1 MLSHRPILDA
11 IYVLPRSLL
20 FARRQLSNHLAPA
33 TNPSP
38 DLFSGDHG
46 AIPTVQNWPPNVIHV
61 TRNPIQP
68 RIHNLHRS
76 PDNTRDSTP
85 EEVDQPLNLQD
96 STPRHLDILQPSV
109 LDEIIQHTATLS
121 ISSIENTP
129 TYTTPLSTSIQPV
142 RTIKMAS
149 PRLTFG
155 GHRED
160 AEEYVE
166 GIEQRALG
174 YEEKDRDLYIRV
186 TFREGLVKDA
196 HRWYYGL
203 SKDIRRNWAETKKL
217 FLEKYTEERKE
228 NDFDK
233 QWHMMKEVR
242 ELKQQDTETEA
253 QYFHRLTKLYERAPP
268 TFQQQVV
275 QKSVSGL
282 RRSELRRQLNS
293 HLYTLHKV
301 DDFMDFVE
309 DATLED
315 VRKAYLTV
323 ILMAGDPVPIA
334 EMTSMSQQED
344 VEEFPPTQNVIDQQL
359 AQLTQINAGLIN
371 VLSQWGNTYANAV
384 SGSRQQAVPLAPP
397 PSLPP
402 PPNPFRP
409 GGYTASITCYNCLEL
424 GHPSTQCSRPRTS
437 DAQYRENRQRSTPPV
452 SKR

>member
-1 MLSHRPILDA
+1 MPSDSKFANERCSRDSEPDTSEGLAGLSQD
-11 IYVLPRSLL
+11 YSSG
-20 FARRQLSNHLAPA
+20 QLRE
-33 TNPSP
+33 NP
-38 DLFSGDHG
+38 F
-46 AIPTVQNWPPNVIHV
+46 IP
-61 TRNPIQP
+61 
-68 RIHNLHRS
+68 IHNLHRS

-109 LDEIIQHTATLS
+109 LDDIIQHTATLS

-129 TYTTPLSTSIQPV
+129 THTTPLSTSIRPV
-142 RTIKMAS
+142 RTKMAS

-155 GHRED
+155 GYRED

-166 GIEQRALG
+166 GIELRSLG
-174 YEEKDRDLYIRV
+174 YEEKDRDLHTRV

-217 FLEKYTEERKE
+217 FLEKYTKE
-228 NDFDK
+228 SKEDDFDN
-233 QWHMMKEVR
+233 QWRMMKEIK

-253 QYFHRLTKLYERAPP
+253 QYFHRLTKLYEKVPS
-268 TFQQQVV
+268 TFQHQVV

-293 HLYTLHKV
+293 HLYILHKV
-301 DDFMDFVE
+301 NDFMEFVE

-323 ILMAGDPVPIA
+323 ILMAGDPVLIA

-344 VEEFPPTQNVIDQQL
+344 VEESPSAQSTIDKQL

-371 VLSQWGNTYANAV
+371 VLNQ
-384 SGSRQQAVPLAPP
+384 
-397 PSLPP
+397 
-402 PPNPFRP
+402 
-409 GGYTASITCYNCLEL
+409 
-424 GHPSTQCSRPRTS
+424 
-437 DAQYRENRQRSTPPV
+437 
-452 SKR
+452 